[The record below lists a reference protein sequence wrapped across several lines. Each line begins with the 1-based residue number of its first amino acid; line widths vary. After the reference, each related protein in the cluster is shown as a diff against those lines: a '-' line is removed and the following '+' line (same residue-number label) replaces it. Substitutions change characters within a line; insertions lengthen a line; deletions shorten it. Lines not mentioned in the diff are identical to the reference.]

1 MKLYHVSLLRNLKSI
16 MKVGLEPKIGERS
29 KEIGE
34 TEKAV
39 YLFPTID
46 DMNCALGQW
55 LGDWYND
62 EYGEDVP
69 LMSLEIDLPD
79 DFPIQDGEVEYEK
92 ISKVVIPPQYI
103 RFLKE
108 E

>member
-1 MKLYHVSLLRNLKSI
+1 MMSMVK
-16 MKVGLEPKIGERS
+16 
-29 KEIGE
+29 
-34 TEKAV
+34 
-39 YLFPTID
+39 
-46 DMNCALGQW
+46 
-55 LGDWYND
+55 
-62 EYGEDVP
+62 
-69 LMSLEIDLPD
+69 MSLEIDLPD

>member
-16 MKVGLEPKIGERS
+16 MKVGLEPRIGERS

-62 EYGEDVP
+62 EYGEN
-69 LMSLEIDLPD
+69 
-79 DFPIQDGEVEYEK
+79 
-92 ISKVVIPPQYI
+92 VI
-103 RFLKE
+103 RN
-108 E
+108 